1 MSRYT
6 FTFKKDDIFVEI
18 SSEDKDVIERQFR
31 IWVTD
36 ADKYVKEQELRKK
49 VLKAQT
55 INNLTQPKPILPIKQ
70 NQPQA
75 ELQQKIQEQTRTQT
89 SYSQPQVNNDSVQAQ
104 PSINK
109 EPQVQMPQQE
119 VQPTPAPV
127 YQEQPVYQEPQ
138 PAVEVQQEIQPEA
151 PQQPKETINSI
162 TSGETQERSAQAIA
176 FDTLYEQKIE
186 KSDYEP
192 QKTVDKVFMNL
203 INSKNTKDKFHYL
216 MITAYYLTEFE
227 KQDRFTLKQINAK
240 LMQNVSDVIDHAMLQ
255 EAISQGFIEHVP
267 DLTGISDVAEYRL
280 THQGEEFFAYRI

>member
-6 FTFKKDDIFVEI
+6 FTFKKDDIFVEFT
-18 SSEDKDVIERQFR
+18 SEDKDVIERQFQ
-31 IWVTD
+31 IWVNN
-36 ADKYVKEQELRKK
+36 ADQYVKEQELRKK

-75 ELQQKIQEQTRTQT
+75 EIQQKIQEQTKTQMP
-89 SYSQPQVNNDSVQAQ
+89 YSQPQVNSDYIQAQ
-104 PSINK
+104 ADVNINR
-109 EPQVQMPQQE
+109 EPQPQMQQQV
-119 VQPTPAPV
+119 VQPAPAPV
-127 YQEQPVYQEPQ
+127 YQEPQNVEPQ
-138 PAVEVQQEIQPEA
+138 QEVQQPTQPEE
-151 PQQPKETINSI
+151 PKETINSI
-162 TSGETQERSAQAIA
+162 TNGENKERSAQAVA

-227 KQDRFTLKQINAK
+227 KQDRFTLKQINSK
-240 LMQNVSDVIDHAMLQ
+240 LMQNVSDVIDHSMLQ
-255 EAISQGFIEHVP
+255 EAINQGFIEHVP